1 MVTFRSA
8 EDVWQEILDLNSSFG
23 ENAMAMAHIMSNFQ
37 QDTAK
42 ALMPIDLSVSVL
54 ETLNKRLNWTPHAI
68 TSRF

>member
-8 EDVWQEILDLNSSFG
+8 EDVWQEFLDLSNSFG
-23 ENAMAMAHIMSNFQ
+23 ENAMAMAYSISNFQ

-42 ALMPIDLSVSVL
+42 ASMSIDLSISVP
-54 ETLNKRLNWTPHAI
+54 ETLNKHLNCTPHAI